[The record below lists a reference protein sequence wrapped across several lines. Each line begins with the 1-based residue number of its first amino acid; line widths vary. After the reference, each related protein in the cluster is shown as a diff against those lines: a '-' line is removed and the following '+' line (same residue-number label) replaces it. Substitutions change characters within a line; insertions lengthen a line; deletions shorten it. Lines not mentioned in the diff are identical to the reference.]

1 MKSKTA
7 LGLGLIL
14 FLLGLPLIS
23 LGSAQDIGV
32 LFYLG
37 LAAVIVGAALP
48 PFIRFSCR
56 IAGTWL
62 SEQNADWR
70 RTCNQ

>member
-37 LAAVIVGAALP
+37 LLLVIVGAALP

-56 IAGTWL
+56 LAGTWL

>member
-7 LGLGLIL
+7 LAIGFIL
-14 FLLGLPLIS
+14 FLLALPLIS
-23 LGSAQDIGV
+23 IGSAREIGI

-37 LAAVIVGAALP
+37 LAAIIVGAALP